1 MPMKRNETSEIKT
14 FVSRPLFDD
23 KIILNEDS
31 SYPKITIITPS
42 YNQSKYLEKTIL
54 SVLNQNYPNLEYMII
69 DGGSTDGSV
78 EIIKKYKKYLAYW
91 VSEKDNGQTNA
102 INKGLKKATGE
113 LVAWQNSDD
122 IYMPGAFTKVA
133 KYFLKKTTAEVF
145 FGNFCLMDSF
155 DNIIRDIRFTPFSF
169 KCSLMEGIGI
179 SNQAAFWKRELFE
192 KYGYL
197 STSLEFA
204 MDFEWWLRLGHKN
217 VKFYFIKEYL
227 GCLRIHSETKSST
240 ILKEIGLPERVRIRQ
255 KYGLIMPK
263 GEPVGMQFFYWKTIC
278 LLRRLTWYILQ
289 QDFDYILRGIPK
301 RLRGLFVNR

>member
-1 MPMKRNETSEIKT
+1 MKKDETLKIKT

-23 KIILNEDS
+23 KIILNEDPT
-31 SYPKITIITPS
+31 YPKLTIITPS
-42 YNQSKYLEKTIL
+42 YNQAKYLEKTIL

-91 VSEKDNGQTNA
+91 VSEKDEGQTDA
-102 INKGLKKATGE
+102 INKGLKKATGD
-113 LVAWQNSDD
+113 LIAWQNSDD

-133 KYFLKKTTAEVF
+133 KCFFKKTKAEVF
-145 FGNFCLMDSF
+145 FGNFWLMDSF

-179 SNQAAFWKRELFE
+179 SNQAAFWRRELLE
-192 KYGYL
+192 KHGYL
-197 STSLEFA
+197 NTSFEFA

-227 GCLRIHSETKSST
+227 GCLRIHPETKSST
-240 ILKEIGLPERVRIRQ
+240 ILEEIGLPERVRIRQ
-255 KYGLIMPK
+255 KYELIIPK
-263 GEPVGMQFFYWKTIC
+263 GKAVRMQLFYWKIIC
-278 LLRRLTWYILQ
+278 LLRRLTWYIFQ
-289 QDFDYILRGIPK
+289 RDFGYIFRGIPK
-301 RLRGLFVNR
+301 LFRGLFADR